1 MLNILVV
8 GKSRYVVVA
17 VLQSIRSFAPAHT
30 VVIGDNETRALRWS
44 TLCDRKHT
52 IDFDGS
58 SDETFVRTV
67 NSFASDFPDA
77 VLLPA
82 DCDGVRITNRVRNRL
97 HIAIAPIPAPNS
109 LNTFDDKWLFHKFCT
124 EHGLRVPTTRFIGS
138 KNRLDYDAIVAEF
151 SVPFVVKPTN
161 MAGSIGVQI
170 ITDRDDFAKK
180 ILLNEAYDFD
190 SLIVQRY
197 VDGPDIDLSLLSLD
211 GTVSAFAVQRVVGS
225 RVEFISN
232 AYLEMVASDI
242 CSRSGY
248 NGVMHID
255 ARMDNAT
262 GLVYL
267 IEANPRF
274 WASLAAATLCGL
286 NFVAESVAPT
296 RLTGRAGALKLTS
309 GDASCRHPAL
319 QPACWKTMATD
330 AGYRGRLL
338 RAKAFD
344 PYSLGQLAL
353 ELSASSMRYARNTT
367 IARAKIGPYQKA

>member
-17 VLQSIRSFAPAHT
+17 VLQSIRSFGPAHT
-30 VVIGDNETRALRWS
+30 VVIGDNETRALQWS
-44 TLCDRKHT
+44 TVCDMQHT
-52 IDFDGS
+52 IDFDGPCDAS
-58 SDETFVRTV
+58 FVHTV
-67 NSFASDFPDA
+67 NRFASDFADA

-97 HIAIAPIPAPNS
+97 NITIAPIPTASS
-109 LNTFDDKWLFHKFCT
+109 LKMFDDKWLFYQFCT
-124 EHGLRVPTTRFIGS
+124 GHGFRVPTTRFIGC
-138 KNRLDYDAIVAEF
+138 KNRQDYDAIAAEF

-161 MAGSIGVQI
+161 RAGSIGVQI
-170 ITDRDDFAKK
+170 ITDRDDFAGK

-197 VDGPDIDLSLLSLD
+197 IDGTDIDLSLLSLD

-225 RVEFISN
+225 RVEFIPN
-232 AYLEMVASDI
+232 TYLETVAAEI

-255 ARMDNAT
+255 ARMDRET

-296 RLTGRAGALKLTS
+296 RLTKSHAALKLTS

-319 QPACWKTMATD
+319 QPACWKTMTTD
-330 AGYRGRLL
+330 SGYRGRLL

-353 ELSASSMRYARNTT
+353 ELSESSMRYARNKTF
-367 IARAKIGPYQKA
+367 ALAKSRAYQKA

>member
-1 MLNILVV
+1 VLNILVV

-17 VLQSIRSFAPAHT
+17 VLQSIRSFATAHT
-30 VVIGDNETRALRWS
+30 VVIGDDETLALRWS
-44 TLCDRKHT
+44 SLCDIKHT

-58 SDETFVRTV
+58 CDEDFVRMV
-67 NSFASDFPDA
+67 NGFANEFPDA

-97 HIAIAPIPAPNS
+97 QIAIAPIPAPHS
-109 LNTFDDKWLFHKFCT
+109 LKTFDDKWLFHKFCT
-124 EHGLRVPTTRFIGS
+124 EHGLRVPTTRFVGS
-138 KNRLDYDAIVAEF
+138 KNRLDYDAIAAEF

-170 ITDRDDFAKK
+170 ITDRDDFNKK
-180 ILLNEAYDFD
+180 ILLNDAYVFD

-197 VDGPDIDLSLLSLD
+197 IDGMDIDLSLLSLH

-225 RVEFISN
+225 RVEFLSN
-232 AYLEMVASDI
+232 AYLEMVAPEI

-255 ARMDNAT
+255 ARMDKST

-274 WASLAAATLCGL
+274 WASLAAAALCGL
-286 NFVAESVAPT
+286 NFVAESIAPT
-296 RLTGRAGALKLTS
+296 RRSGSHAALKLTS

-319 QPACWKTMATD
+319 QPSCWKAMATD
-330 AGYRGRLL
+330 SGYRGRLL

-353 ELSASSMRYARNTT
+353 ELSASSMRYAHNKTAALTKSRS
-367 IARAKIGPYQKA
+367 YQKA